1 MRASQRQNGKESEK
15 LFKGIGLT
23 EMVYLKRRWKGPWRE
38 DFKLKKLG
46 ESQ

>member
-1 MRASQRQNGKESEK
+1 MRAFQRQNGKESEK

-23 EMVYLKRRWKGPWRE
+23 EMVLFKEERERALERRFE
-38 DFKLKKLG
+38 IKKQG